1 MANVKVKDNPVD
13 SLESLYNLC
22 QYITGDAE
30 SIKRHFSYGRGV
42 DPNNVFE
49 EFKNMQELFGR
60 KGKRLAFHL
69 TIDFDEENYL
79 EVKDAVTVGYE
90 LSDLFFPGHQLIF
103 SVHGKHTGQENLQL
117 HFLINTVSI
126 FGKEDLYIN
135 FDILNYIRQCLD
147 WVLKNCI

>member
-1 MANVKVKDNPVD
+1 
-13 SLESLYNLC
+13 
-22 QYITGDAE
+22 
-30 SIKRHFSYGRGV
+30 
-42 DPNNVFE
+42 
-49 EFKNMQELFGR
+49 MQQLFG
-60 KGKRLAFHL
+60 KTDKRRAYHL
-69 TIDFDEENYL
+69 TVDFSDQEYLTIQDAIEIGFELSNMFFPEYQVLFGVHGEHTGQKHLDFDEENYL

-117 HFLINTVSI
+117 QFLINTVSI